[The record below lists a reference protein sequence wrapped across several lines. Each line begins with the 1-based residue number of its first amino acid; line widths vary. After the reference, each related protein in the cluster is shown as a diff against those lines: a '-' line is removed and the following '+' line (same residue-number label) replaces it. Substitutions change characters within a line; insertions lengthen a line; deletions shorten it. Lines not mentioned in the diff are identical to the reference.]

1 MSRTQRVPYGAM
13 LKGNPLGK
21 NAAPPKAAAKNKP
34 AKAKKPR
41 RK

>member
-21 NAAPPKAAAKNKP
+21 NATATKAAAKNKP
-34 AKAKKPR
+34 AKTKKLR